1 MSYKIVAQYYK
12 DISFEIPDAKTA
24 LLLEK
29 DIKNYRFVCDINSE
43 KVKENIIEV
52 GVNLKLSPIE
62 KSTDKIIYVSVNLA
76 SLITIEAK
84 VAKEELEKIILIE
97 IPTRIYPNL
106 RSMVVLLFEKS
117 GYKKISIHEK
127 IDFLKLYEQK
137 KNQKWFFFNSLFK
150 KLVWLAISLGEGLT
164 TIFEYLLFLIFSS
177 FEKKS
182 ELLESW
188 KIKVGSFSPIR
199 LI

>member
-76 SLITIEAK
+76 SLITVEAK
-84 VAKEELEKIILIE
+84 VAKEELEKIILIKV
-97 IPTRIYPNL
+97 PTEIYPNL
-106 RSMVVLLFEKS
+106 RNMVVLLFEKS

-150 KLVWLAISLGEGLT
+150 KLVWPAISLGEVEDDT
-164 TIFEYLLFLIFSS
+164 R
-177 FEKKS
+177 KKS
-182 ELLESW
+182 VYP
-188 KIKVGSFSPIR
+188 VG
-199 LI
+199 

>member
-52 GVNLKLSPIE
+52 RVNLKLSPVDKNAE
-62 KSTDKIIYVSVNLA
+62 KIIYVSVNLA

-97 IPTRIYPNL
+97 VPKKIYPGL
-106 RSMVVLLFEKS
+106 RNMVIFLFEKS
-117 GYKKISIHEK
+117 GFKKINIHEK

-137 KNQKWFFFNSLFK
+137 KNQK
-150 KLVWLAISLGEGLT
+150 
-164 TIFEYLLFLIFSS
+164 
-177 FEKKS
+177 
-182 ELLESW
+182 
-188 KIKVGSFSPIR
+188 
-199 LI
+199 

>member
-1 MSYKIVAQYYK
+1 MSYKIIAQYYK
-12 DISFEIPDAKTA
+12 DISFEIPDSKTA

-29 DIKNYRFVCDINSE
+29 DIKNYRFICDINSE

-52 GVNLKLSPIE
+52 SVNLKLSPVDKNAE
-62 KSTDKIIYVSVNLA
+62 KIIYVSVNLA

-117 GYKKISIHEK
+117 GYKKINIHEK

-137 KNQKWFFFNSLFK
+137 KNSKVIFFQLTFQKTSMACHFFR
-150 KLVWLAISLGEGLT
+150 GGLNNN
-164 TIFEYLLFLIFSS
+164 F
-177 FEKKS
+177 
-182 ELLESW
+182 
-188 KIKVGSFSPIR
+188 
-199 LI
+199 

>member
-1 MSYKIVAQYYK
+1 MSYKIIAQYYK
-12 DISFEIPDAKTA
+12 DISFEIPDSKTA

-29 DIKNYRFVCDINSE
+29 DIKNYRFICDINSE

-52 GVNLKLSPIE
+52 SVNLKLSPIDKSAE
-62 KSTDKIIYVSVNLA
+62 KTIYVSVNLA

-84 VAKEELEKIILIE
+84 VAKEELEKIILIK

-117 GYKKISIHEK
+117 GYKKINIHEK

-137 KNQKWFFFNSLFK
+137 KTQK
-150 KLVWLAISLGEGLT
+150 
-164 TIFEYLLFLIFSS
+164 
-177 FEKKS
+177 
-182 ELLESW
+182 
-188 KIKVGSFSPIR
+188 
-199 LI
+199 

>member
-1 MSYKIVAQYYK
+1 MSYKIIAQYYK
-12 DISFEIPDAKTA
+12 DISFEIPDSKTA

-52 GVNLKLSPIE
+52 SVNLKLSPVDKNAE
-62 KSTDKIIYVSVNLA
+62 KIIYVSVNLA

-97 IPTRIYPNL
+97 IPTRMYPNL

-117 GYKKISIHEK
+117 GYKKINIHEK

-137 KNQKWFFFNSLFK
+137 KTQK
-150 KLVWLAISLGEGLT
+150 
-164 TIFEYLLFLIFSS
+164 
-177 FEKKS
+177 
-182 ELLESW
+182 
-188 KIKVGSFSPIR
+188 
-199 LI
+199 

>member
-1 MSYKIVAQYYK
+1 MSYKIIAQYYK
-12 DISFEIPDAKTA
+12 DISFEIPDGKTA

-52 GVNLKLSPIE
+52 SVNLKLSPID
-62 KSTDKIIYVSVNLA
+62 KSAKKIIYVSVNLA

-117 GYKKISIHEK
+117 GYKKINIHEK

-137 KNQKWFFFNSLFK
+137 KNQK
-150 KLVWLAISLGEGLT
+150 
-164 TIFEYLLFLIFSS
+164 
-177 FEKKS
+177 
-182 ELLESW
+182 
-188 KIKVGSFSPIR
+188 
-199 LI
+199 

>member
-52 GVNLKLSPIE
+52 SVNLQLSPIDKSAE
-62 KSTDKIIYVSVNLA
+62 KTIYVSVNLA

-117 GYKKISIHEK
+117 GYKKINIHEK

-137 KNQKWFFFNSLFK
+137 KNQK
-150 KLVWLAISLGEGLT
+150 
-164 TIFEYLLFLIFSS
+164 
-177 FEKKS
+177 
-182 ELLESW
+182 
-188 KIKVGSFSPIR
+188 
-199 LI
+199 

>member
-1 MSYKIVAQYYK
+1 MSYKIIAQYYK
-12 DISFEIPDAKTA
+12 DISFEIPDSKTA

-29 DIKNYRFVCDINSE
+29 DIKNYRFICDINSE

-52 GVNLKLSPIE
+52 SVNLKLSPTD
-62 KSTDKIIYVSVNLA
+62 KSAKKIIYVSVNLA
-76 SLITIEAK
+76 SLITIEGK

-117 GYKKISIHEK
+117 GYKKINIHEK

-137 KNQKWFFFNSLFK
+137 KNQK
-150 KLVWLAISLGEGLT
+150 
-164 TIFEYLLFLIFSS
+164 
-177 FEKKS
+177 
-182 ELLESW
+182 
-188 KIKVGSFSPIR
+188 
-199 LI
+199 

>member
-1 MSYKIVAQYYK
+1 MSYKIVVQYYK

-52 GVNLKLSPIE
+52 SVNLKLSPIDKSAE
-62 KSTDKIIYVSVNLA
+62 KTIYVSVNLA

-84 VAKEELEKIILIE
+84 VSKEELEKIILIE

-117 GYKKISIHEK
+117 GYKKINIHEK

-137 KNQKWFFFNSLFK
+137 KTQK
-150 KLVWLAISLGEGLT
+150 
-164 TIFEYLLFLIFSS
+164 
-177 FEKKS
+177 
-182 ELLESW
+182 
-188 KIKVGSFSPIR
+188 
-199 LI
+199 

>member
-52 GVNLKLSPIE
+52 SVNLKLSPVE

-76 SLITIEAK
+76 SLITVDAKIE
-84 VAKEELEKIILIE
+84 KEELEKIILIKVTTE
-97 IPTRIYPNL
+97 IYPNL
-106 RSMVVLLFEKS
+106 RNMVILLFEKS

-137 KNQKWFFFNSLFK
+137 K
-150 KLVWLAISLGEGLT
+150 KL
-164 TIFEYLLFLIFSS
+164 
-177 FEKKS
+177 
-182 ELLESW
+182 
-188 KIKVGSFSPIR
+188 KVGFLQLTFQKTSMTSNFFWGR
-199 LI
+199 LDNNF

>member
-1 MSYKIVAQYYK
+1 MSYKIIAQYYK
-12 DISFEIPDAKTA
+12 DISFEIPDSKTA

-52 GVNLKLSPIE
+52 SVNLKLSPID
-62 KSTDKIIYVSVNLA
+62 KSAKKIIYVSVNLA

-117 GYKKISIHEK
+117 GYKKINIHEK

-137 KNQKWFFFNSLFK
+137 KTQK
-150 KLVWLAISLGEGLT
+150 
-164 TIFEYLLFLIFSS
+164 
-177 FEKKS
+177 
-182 ELLESW
+182 
-188 KIKVGSFSPIR
+188 
-199 LI
+199 

>member
-52 GVNLKLSPIE
+52 SVNLKLSPIDKSAE
-62 KSTDKIIYVSVNLA
+62 KTIYVSVNLA

-84 VAKEELEKIILIE
+84 ATKEELEKIILIE

-117 GYKKISIHEK
+117 GYKKINIHEK

-137 KNQKWFFFNSLFK
+137 KTQK
-150 KLVWLAISLGEGLT
+150 
-164 TIFEYLLFLIFSS
+164 
-177 FEKKS
+177 
-182 ELLESW
+182 
-188 KIKVGSFSPIR
+188 
-199 LI
+199 

>member
-29 DIKNYRFVCDINSE
+29 DIKNYRFICDINSE

-52 GVNLKLSPIE
+52 SVNLKLSPID
-62 KSTDKIIYVSVNLA
+62 KSAKKIIYVSVNLA
-76 SLITIEAK
+76 SLITIEGK

-117 GYKKISIHEK
+117 GYKKINIHEK

-137 KNQKWFFFNSLFK
+137 KTQK
-150 KLVWLAISLGEGLT
+150 
-164 TIFEYLLFLIFSS
+164 
-177 FEKKS
+177 
-182 ELLESW
+182 
-188 KIKVGSFSPIR
+188 
-199 LI
+199 

>member
-76 SLITIEAK
+76 SLITVEAK
-84 VAKEELEKIILIE
+84 VAKEELEKIILIKV
-97 IPTRIYPNL
+97 PTEIYPNL
-106 RSMVVLLFEKS
+106 RNMVVLLFEKS

-164 TIFEYLLFLIFSS
+164 TIFEYLLVLIFSS

>member
-1 MSYKIVAQYYK
+1 MSYKIIAQYYK
-12 DISFEIPDAKTA
+12 DISFEIPDSKTA

-29 DIKNYRFVCDINSE
+29 DIKNYRFICDINSE

-52 GVNLKLSPIE
+52 SVNLKLSPID
-62 KSTDKIIYVSVNLA
+62 KSAKKIIYVSVNLA
-76 SLITIEAK
+76 SLITIEGK

-117 GYKKISIHEK
+117 GYKKINIHEK

-137 KNQKWFFFNSLFK
+137 KNQK
-150 KLVWLAISLGEGLT
+150 
-164 TIFEYLLFLIFSS
+164 
-177 FEKKS
+177 
-182 ELLESW
+182 
-188 KIKVGSFSPIR
+188 
-199 LI
+199 

>member
-1 MSYKIVAQYYK
+1 MSYKIIAQYYK

-52 GVNLKLSPIE
+52 SVNLQLSPIDKSAE
-62 KSTDKIIYVSVNLA
+62 KTIYVSVNLA

-84 VAKEELEKIILIE
+84 VSKEELEKIILIE
-97 IPTRIYPNL
+97 IPTRMYPNL

-117 GYKKISIHEK
+117 GYKKINIHEK

-137 KNQKWFFFNSLFK
+137 KTQK
-150 KLVWLAISLGEGLT
+150 
-164 TIFEYLLFLIFSS
+164 
-177 FEKKS
+177 
-182 ELLESW
+182 
-188 KIKVGSFSPIR
+188 
-199 LI
+199 

>member
-1 MSYKIVAQYYK
+1 MSYKIIAQYYK
-12 DISFEIPDAKTA
+12 DISFEIPDSKTA

-52 GVNLKLSPIE
+52 SVNLKLSPTD
-62 KSTDKIIYVSVNLA
+62 KSAKKIIYVSVNLA
-76 SLITIEAK
+76 SLITIEGK

-106 RSMVVLLFEKS
+106 RSMIVLLFEKS
-117 GYKKISIHEK
+117 GYKKINIHEK

-137 KNQKWFFFNSLFK
+137 KNQK
-150 KLVWLAISLGEGLT
+150 
-164 TIFEYLLFLIFSS
+164 
-177 FEKKS
+177 
-182 ELLESW
+182 
-188 KIKVGSFSPIR
+188 
-199 LI
+199 

>member
-1 MSYKIVAQYYK
+1 MSYKIVVQYYK

-29 DIKNYRFVCDINSE
+29 DIKNYRFICDINSE

-52 GVNLKLSPIE
+52 SVNLKLSPIDKSAE
-62 KSTDKIIYVSVNLA
+62 KTIYVSVNLA

-117 GYKKISIHEK
+117 GYKKINIHEK

-137 KNQKWFFFNSLFK
+137 KTQK
-150 KLVWLAISLGEGLT
+150 
-164 TIFEYLLFLIFSS
+164 
-177 FEKKS
+177 
-182 ELLESW
+182 
-188 KIKVGSFSPIR
+188 
-199 LI
+199 